1 MLLKERRFG
10 FRQFPDHIAI
20 DALAP
25 DDFETLEGTKRAE
38 IETRM
43 NAYFRQRIPMFPDEI
58 DRFHWGPRHWPKLFD
73 KLSQEYISEAF
84 PDDADLR
91 EVIKT
96 FKDTCLHNIA
106 RIIYLKRRWQLLVPL
121 LAAAYLALS
130 HFYLEPRFSAFLPVG
145 AFWALKGVILAFILG
160 GYWLF
165 LRIVEDSY
173 NAALE
178 STAKGFV
185 NIVQKRMNDLF
196 NTFTSFGKE
205 IDQAENRPGDWAASA
220 KWWTKVLLWLSK
232 RMEYIEKS
240 IQLELWRIRIWHW
253 ITNRRGVVMLY
264 VFAILPALAVGA
276 AAAGFASAGKP
287 LAGTLLIDCAI
298 WIGFSLIL
306 AMISNG
312 VANTGPNFL
321 SAAID
326 TDVWKLYGDLALH
339 DVLGEQVARD
349 KRRILEELNRHKPTP
364 YPQNVPRV
372 AAAQ

>member
-25 DDFETLEGTKRAE
+25 DDFETLDGPKRAA
-38 IETRM
+38 IDGRM
-43 NAYFRQRIPMFPDEI
+43 NAYFSKRIPMFPDEI
-58 DRFHWGPRHWPKLFD
+58 QRFHWSPRHWPKFFD
-73 KLSQEYISEAF
+73 KLSEEYITEAF
-84 PDDADLR
+84 PDDGDLR
-91 EVIKT
+91 DVIKT
-96 FKDTCLHNIA
+96 FKDACLHNIA
-106 RIIYLKRRWQLLVPL
+106 RIIDLKRRWQLLVPL
-121 LAAAYLALS
+121 AAAAYLSLS
-130 HFYLEPRFSAFLPVG
+130 HFYLEPRFTVALPVG
-145 AFWALKGVILAFILG
+145 TLWALKGVILAFILG

-165 LRIVEDSY
+165 MRIVEDSY

-178 STAKGFV
+178 SSAKGFV
-185 NIVQKRMNDLF
+185 NVVQKRMNDLF
-196 NTFTSFGKE
+196 NAFTSFGKQ
-205 IDQAENRPGDWAASA
+205 IDQAENKPGDWADSA

-240 IQLELWRIRIWHW
+240 IQLELWRIRVWHW
-253 ITNRRGVVMLY
+253 IINRRGVVMLY
-264 VFAILPALAVGA
+264 AFAIVPALVVGSTA
-276 AAAGFASAGKP
+276 AILAATGRP
-287 LAGTLLIDCAI
+287 LAGSALIDSVI
-298 WIGFSLIL
+298 WVGFSLAL

-312 VANTGPNFL
+312 VANTAPNFL

-364 YPQNVPRV
+364 YPQNVPRAV
-372 AAAQ
+372 AAQ